1 MTLFS
6 SSRRLRIC
14 FFSFSFTSILWFI
27 GVLAEVVRF
36 AGVEA
41 LPAGDRAA
49 RDDEAFTGEAD
60 GVDTMVVVNGVAAR
74 VVVDGV
80 DAGVVVGEEVAAAWA
95 VVEALREVLA
105 GACGSATGGVVV
117 VGVGSAAVVVGV
129 ASVVVVAGV
138 VATVGAA
145 GAGVVVAAGAAGAVV
160 ATGTVVAA
168 GAAGAVVATGAVGAA
183 GTAGGSAGAASAAVE
198 MEVAR
203 TASRAKL
210 ILSPRR

>member
-49 RDDEAFTGEAD
+49 RDDVAFTGEAD
-60 GVDTMVVVNGVAAR
+60 GVDAMVVVDEVAAR
-74 VVVDGV
+74 IVVDGV

-117 VGVGSAAVVVGV
+117 VGVSSATGVVGV

-138 VATVGAA
+138 VATVEGA

-168 GAAGAVVATGAVGAA
+168 GAAGAVGAA

>member
-49 RDDEAFTGEAD
+49 RDDVAFTGEAD
-60 GVDTMVVVNGVAAR
+60 GVDTMVVVDGVAAR

-117 VGVGSAAVVVGV
+117 VGVGSATGVVGV

-138 VATVGAA
+138 VATVEGV

-168 GAAGAVVATGAVGAA
+168 GAAGAVGAA

>member
-49 RDDEAFTGEAD
+49 RDDVAFTGEGD
-60 GVDTMVVVNGVAAR
+60 GVDAMVVVDEVAAR
-74 VVVDGV
+74 IVVDGV

-117 VGVGSAAVVVGV
+117 VGVGSATGVVGV

-138 VATVGAA
+138 VATVEGA

-168 GAAGAVVATGAVGAA
+168 GAAGAVGAA

-210 ILSPRR
+210 ILSPGR

>member
-60 GVDTMVVVNGVAAR
+60 GVDTMVAAR

-95 VVEALREVLA
+95 VVEALRVAEVLA
-105 GACGSATGGVVV
+105 GA
-117 VGVGSAAVVVGV
+117 
-129 ASVVVVAGV
+129 
-138 VATVGAA
+138 
-145 GAGVVVAAGAAGAVV
+145 
-160 ATGTVVAA
+160 
-168 GAAGAVVATGAVGAA
+168 
-183 GTAGGSAGAASAAVE
+183 
-198 MEVAR
+198 
-203 TASRAKL
+203 
-210 ILSPRR
+210 

>member
-60 GVDTMVVVNGVAAR
+60 GVDTMVVVDGVAAR

-95 VVEALREVLA
+95 LVEALRVAEVLA
-105 GACGSATGGVVV
+105 GA
-117 VGVGSAAVVVGV
+117 
-129 ASVVVVAGV
+129 
-138 VATVGAA
+138 
-145 GAGVVVAAGAAGAVV
+145 
-160 ATGTVVAA
+160 
-168 GAAGAVVATGAVGAA
+168 
-183 GTAGGSAGAASAAVE
+183 
-198 MEVAR
+198 
-203 TASRAKL
+203 
-210 ILSPRR
+210 

>member
-49 RDDEAFTGEAD
+49 RDDVA
-60 GVDTMVVVNGVAAR
+60 VDAMVVVDGVAAR
-74 VVVDGV
+74 IVVDGV

-95 VVEALREVLA
+95 VVEALRGAEVLA
-105 GACGSATGGVVV
+105 GA
-117 VGVGSAAVVVGV
+117 
-129 ASVVVVAGV
+129 
-138 VATVGAA
+138 
-145 GAGVVVAAGAAGAVV
+145 
-160 ATGTVVAA
+160 
-168 GAAGAVVATGAVGAA
+168 
-183 GTAGGSAGAASAAVE
+183 
-198 MEVAR
+198 
-203 TASRAKL
+203 
-210 ILSPRR
+210 